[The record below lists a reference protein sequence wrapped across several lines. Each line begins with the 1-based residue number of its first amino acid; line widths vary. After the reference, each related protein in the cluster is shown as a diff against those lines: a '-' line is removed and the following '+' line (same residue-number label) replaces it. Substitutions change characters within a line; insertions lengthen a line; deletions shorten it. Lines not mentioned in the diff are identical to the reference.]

1 MDSSACGHLSVHQP
15 RSEQSEG
22 QSTGAPRAQ
31 LPLSLGDIT
40 ASQCRSHFKLISLCT
55 MFFKSFLNK
64 TEIQCL
70 FPGVWEQRPGHMCTP
85 KKLWGERCALGV
97 HFCSCLVHLLT
108 INPPPPPPPPP
119 RNLRSVGWS
128 LWQSFPGDRAQGAMA
143 WDSCSWVPV
152 RETGIQQHQDP
163 GPARPRLVLALLL
176 QEIYAWTELRGG
188 LGMSWFR
195 GCRGRGH
202 VWS

>member
-70 FPGVWEQRPGHMCTP
+70 FPGVWEQRRGHMCAP

-108 INPPPPPPPPP
+108 INPPPPPPLPP
-119 RNLRSVGWS
+119 RNLRSVGGS

-163 GPARPRLVLALLL
+163 GPCQASSGPGSSASGN
-176 QEIYAWTELRGG
+176 LRMNRAERG
-188 LGMSWFR
+188 LGDEL
-195 GCRGRGH
+195 
-202 VWS
+202 V

>member
-22 QSTGAPRAQ
+22 QSTAAPRAQ
-31 LPLSLGDIT
+31 LPLSPGDIT

-70 FPGVWEQRPGHMCTP
+70 FPGVWEQRLGHMCAL
-85 KKLWGERCALGV
+85 KKLWGERGALGV

-108 INPPPPPPPPP
+108 GNPPPTPTPATQEPQECGRVTVARLPW
-119 RNLRSVGWS
+119 R
-128 LWQSFPGDRAQGAMA
+128 QG
-143 WDSCSWVPV
+143 
-152 RETGIQQHQDP
+152 TGGH
-163 GPARPRLVLALLL
+163 GLGLL
-176 QEIYAWTELRGG
+176 QLGSSERNRNSTASGSRALPGG
-188 LGMSWFR
+188 L
-195 GCRGRGH
+195 
-202 VWS
+202 VWSWLFCFRKSTHEQS

>member
-31 LPLSLGDIT
+31 HPLSLGDIT

-70 FPGVWEQRPGHMCTP
+70 FPGVWEQRPGHMCAL
-85 KKLWGERCALGV
+85 KKLRGERRALGV
-97 HFCSCLVHLLT
+97 HFYSCLAHLLT
-108 INPPPPPPPPP
+108 SHPPPPHSSHPGT
-119 RNLRSVGWS
+119 SGVWEGHCGKAS
-128 LWQSFPGDRAQGAMA
+128 L
-143 WDSCSWVPV
+143 
-152 RETGIQQHQDP
+152 ETGHRGPWPGTPAARFQGEKPEFNSIRIP
-163 GPARPRLVLALLL
+163 GPARRPRPVLALLL
-176 QEIYAWTELRGG
+176 QEIYA
-188 LGMSWFR
+188 
-195 GCRGRGH
+195 
-202 VWS
+202 

>member
-31 LPLSLGDIT
+31 HPLSLGDIT

-70 FPGVWEQRPGHMCTP
+70 FPGVWEQRPGHMCAL
-85 KKLWGERCALGV
+85 KKLRGERRALGV
-97 HFCSCLVHLLT
+97 HFYSCLAHLLT
-108 INPPPPPPPPP
+108 SHPPPPHSSHPGT
-119 RNLRSVGWS
+119 SGVWEGHCGKAS
-128 LWQSFPGDRAQGAMA
+128 LETGHMGAMA
-143 WDSCSWVPV
+143 WDSCSSVPGK
-152 RETGIQQHQDP
+152 ETGIQQHQNP
-163 GPARPRLVLALLL
+163 GSC
-176 QEIYAWTELRGG
+176 QEASSGPGSSASGNLRMNRAERG
-188 LGMSWFR
+188 LGDEL
-195 GCRGRGH
+195 
-202 VWS
+202 V